1 MATLFTLAAPMS
13 GSTHSILNGKVFT
26 IRQNSDTDHLLFT
39 DCATRDVILE
49 TTSLVNKVDLGT
61 KMIIKTSS
69 GTEFIL
75 LKVEYLIPT
84 AVVETPVAEIKVE
97 EAPSNFEAVSEEHIF
112 RHIDYGDGYDG
123 SVYHFDRRVS
133 YDEFVSFC
141 KRKNLRMA
149 DEIDVAKPWYVDYPL
164 VVRGAM
170 KSGSRIGYDEMH
182 AGKEDSMV
190 WTYMVVRPY
199 TD

>member
-26 IRQNSDTDHLLFT
+26 IRQNSDTDDHLVFT
-39 DCATRDVILE
+39 DCATRTVILE

-84 AVVETPVAEIKVE
+84 AAAETPVE

-123 SVYHFDRRVS
+123 SVYHFDRKVS

-141 KRKNLRMA
+141 KRKNLRMV

-170 KSGSRIGYDEMH
+170 KSGSRIGPDERH
-182 AGKEDSMV
+182 TRKDDSMV